1 MKKKYFINANIIDPH
16 NSLNEMGGLIID
28 ENGKIEAIGKK
39 VNTNNIP
46 TREKIINLN
55 GKYIFPGLV
64 DMRVFVGE
72 PGYEY
77 KENFRTLSEA
87 ALSGG
92 VTSVVTMPNTNPVI
106 DNVSIVDFLRLR
118 GKDKSKINIFPTAA
132 LTIGTVGE
140 NMTEFGLLQSKGII
154 GFTDGVKT
162 IQNPRIMNR
171 IMNSASDL
179 KSLIIQHA
187 EDAELSKDG
196 MINDGI
202 IATKLGLQGIP
213 ISAELLI
220 IERDLTLLEYN
231 NCRYHISQISS
242 ANSVDIIRERK
253 SKIDFSCG
261 VSINNLSLNENDIGD
276 FKTFLK
282 LSPPLRTE
290 TDRNALVQGLNDET
304 IEILVNQSLLQ
315 AEMGCDVL
323 APSDMMD
330 GRIGKI
336 RKALDK
342 NKYQSVQIL
351 SYAAKYAS
359 SFYGPFRDAVGS
371 KGALKGD
378 KKTYQMDYRNS
389 DESLREVALDI
400 KEGADMVMVKPGMP
414 YLDIIR
420 SIKDKFKLP
429 VLAYQVSGEYSLIEN
444 AIRKKMIN
452 KDAVYESL
460 VAFKRAGAN
469 AIVSYYADRLDK
481 II

>member
-16 NSLNEMGGLIID
+16 NSLNEIGGIIIG
-28 ENGKIEAIGKK
+28 ENGKIEAVGKK

-46 TREKIINLN
+46 SREKVIDLN
-55 GKYIFPGLV
+55 GKYIFPGIV

-106 DNVSIVDFLRLR
+106 DNVSIVDFLKRR
-118 GKDKSKINIFPTAA
+118 GRDKSKINIYPTAA
-132 LTIGTVGE
+132 LTVKAEGE

-231 NCRYHISQISS
+231 SCRYHISQISS

-253 SKIDFSCG
+253 NKVNFSCG

-304 IEILVNQSLLQ
+304 IDVIVSDHKPEDEENKRLTFAQAETGASGIETLLPLSLELYHNGSVELETIVKALTSKPAEIL
-315 AEMGCDVL
+315 
-323 APSDMMD
+323 
-330 GRIGKI
+330 KI
-336 RKALDK
+336 NKGNLSTGNDADFCIVDINKPWVVRKDK
-342 NKYQSVQIL
+342 LI
-351 SYAAKYAS
+351 
-359 SFYGPFRDAVGS
+359 S
-371 KGALKGD
+371 KSKNTPIED
-378 KKTYQMDYRNS
+378 KKLQGKVLNTFVNG
-389 DESLREVALDI
+389 EEL
-400 KEGADMVMVKPGMP
+400 
-414 YLDIIR
+414 
-420 SIKDKFKLP
+420 FK
-429 VLAYQVSGEYSLIEN
+429 SE
-444 AIRKKMIN
+444 
-452 KDAVYESL
+452 
-460 VAFKRAGAN
+460 
-469 AIVSYYADRLDK
+469 
-481 II
+481 

>member
-16 NSLNEMGGLIID
+16 NSLNEIGGIIIG
-28 ENGKIEAIGKK
+28 ENGKIEAVGKK

-46 TREKIINLN
+46 SREKIIDLK
-55 GKYIFPGLV
+55 GKYIFPGIV

-106 DNVSIVDFLRLR
+106 DNVSIVDFLKRR
-118 GKDKSKINIFPTAA
+118 GRDKSKINIYPTAA
-132 LTIGTVGE
+132 LTVKAEGE

-231 NCRYHISQISS
+231 SCRYHIAQISS

-253 SKIDFSCG
+253 NKVNFSCG

-290 TDRNALVQGLNDET
+290 TDRNALLQGLNDKTIDVIVSDHKPEDEENKRLTFAQAETGASGIETLLPLSLELYHNGSVELET
-304 IEILVNQSLLQ
+304 IIKALTSKPAEILKINKGNLS
-315 AEMGCDVL
+315 
-323 APSDMMD
+323 
-330 GRIGKI
+330 IGNDADFCIVDINKPWVV
-336 RKALDK
+336 RKEKLISKSK
-342 NKYQSVQIL
+342 NTPIE
-351 SYAAKYAS
+351 
-359 SFYGPFRDAVGS
+359 
-371 KGALKGD
+371 D
-378 KKTYQMDYRNS
+378 KKLQGKVLNTFVNG
-389 DESLREVALDI
+389 EEL
-400 KEGADMVMVKPGMP
+400 
-414 YLDIIR
+414 
-420 SIKDKFKLP
+420 FK
-429 VLAYQVSGEYSLIEN
+429 SE
-444 AIRKKMIN
+444 
-452 KDAVYESL
+452 
-460 VAFKRAGAN
+460 
-469 AIVSYYADRLDK
+469 
-481 II
+481 